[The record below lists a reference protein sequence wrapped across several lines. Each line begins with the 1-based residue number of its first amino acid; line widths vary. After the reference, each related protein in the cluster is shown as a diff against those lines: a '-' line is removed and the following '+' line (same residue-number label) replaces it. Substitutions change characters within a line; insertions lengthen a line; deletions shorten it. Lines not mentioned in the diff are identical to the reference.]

1 MMLRLVNDSLDLA
14 RIEAGKL
21 ELEDCAFDLQA
32 LLGEVAAVGAPLAQA
47 KGLAWTFESGADLP
61 QCVRGDALRIKQ
73 VLLNL
78 VNNAIKFTER
88 GSVGLQTRSGAAGH
102 IEFAV
107 RDTGPG
113 IAEAT
118 RVRLFQRFEQA
129 DGAQRLGGSG
139 LGLAI
144 CRELVARMGGG
155 IALDSEPG
163 RGSIFRVRLPL
174 PEAAPAAA
182 AAPHAAPAAMRSL
195 RVLLVEDDVTVAE
208 VVRGLLAGQGHEV
221 THAAQGLAALA
232 AVATQEFDVALIDLD
247 LPGVDGLALARMLR
261 RHERQAGA
269 ARRALIG
276 ISARSTGAED
286 AQCREAGMDG
296 FLRKP
301 LSGEQLARALSVVTS
316 RA

>member
-1 MMLRLVNDSLDLA
+1 
-14 RIEAGKL
+14 
-21 ELEDCAFDLQA
+21 
-32 LLGEVAAVGAPLAQA
+32 
-47 KGLAWTFESGADLP
+47 
-61 QCVRGDALRIKQ
+61 
-73 VLLNL
+73 
-78 VNNAIKFTER
+78 
-88 GSVGLQTRSGAAGH
+88 
-102 IEFAV
+102 
-107 RDTGPG
+107 
-113 IAEAT
+113 
-118 RVRLFQRFEQA
+118 
-129 DGAQRLGGSG
+129 
-139 LGLAI
+139 
-144 CRELVARMGGG
+144 
-155 IALDSEPG
+155 
-163 RGSIFRVRLPL
+163 
-174 PEAAPAAA
+174 
-182 AAPHAAPAAMRSL
+182 MRSL

-232 AVATQEFDVALIDLD
+232 AVATQEFDIALIDLD